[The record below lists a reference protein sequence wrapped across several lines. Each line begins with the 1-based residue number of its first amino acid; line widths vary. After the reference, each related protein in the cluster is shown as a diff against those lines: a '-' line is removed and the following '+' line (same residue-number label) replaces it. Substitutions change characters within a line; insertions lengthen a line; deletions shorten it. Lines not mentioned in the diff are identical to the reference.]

1 MFTTKCFIRKNTPE
15 LRNKLENLGYHICS
29 CCKFK
34 DNIWLHN
41 LISDKH
47 DRYEIHGLGAW
58 DVEDN
63 QEEVLNLYLIG
74 NAEHPNPAIDCGENE
89 ELFLALAALRDDTDK
104 YQWFIYNSMDCTVEK
119 LRNFYW
125 FKCEEDKIEDM
136 MYWDCAYLNCTKATV
151 EELIEHFK

>member
-15 LRNKLENLGYHICS
+15 LRDKLEKLGYHICS

-41 LISDKH
+41 FISDEH

-63 QEEVLNLYLIG
+63 QEELLNLFLIG
-74 NAEHPNPAIDCGENE
+74 NAEHPNPAIDCGDNE
-89 ELFLALAALRDDTDK
+89 ELFIAIASLRDDTDK
-104 YQWFIYNSMDCTVEK
+104 YQWFTDGNITEMSTEDLPSKYMMLEGH
-119 LRNFYW
+119 
-125 FKCEEDKIEDM
+125 KC
-136 MYWDCAYLNCTKATV
+136 TV
-151 EELIEHFK
+151 EELIKIFNK